1 MTKEQIAKLGDEEL
15 LSMLLIEDH
24 NIESCYRKRDQM
36 KDCESFM
43 ELFKTFCD
51 SYEEIHKEIL
61 NRIALGHSRPVKEMK
76 EIEAWRIVKRHKLL
90 NYVLKNEAC
99 ANMYQ
104 LDENEKQLLKELID
118 EKEA

>member
-61 NRIALGHSRPVKEMK
+61 RRMK
-76 EIEAWRIVKRHKLL
+76 KLEYREL
-90 NYVLKNEAC
+90 S
-99 ANMYQ
+99 
-104 LDENEKQLLKELID
+104 LKELKEIVALKERQN